1 MNIKKIVSLKINNS
15 IDIKTILFA
24 LFVLVAIALPV
35 FTFAQ
40 ATGGGGSTVIP
51 IRINNPFNCGTA
63 GAGNCTLMTLITSI
77 LNGIVMPIAAV
88 AVTVWIVWAGFGF
101 VMAQGKPAEIEKAKQ
116 RLLWSLIGAGI
127 LLGAVG
133 ISTVVSNTVRALI
146 VP

>member
-1 MNIKKIVSLKINNS
+1 MNMKKISLLKINNIIS
-15 IDIKTILFA
+15 LSTILLSLF
-24 LFVLVAIALPV
+24 LFVAMVLPV
-35 FTFAQ
+35 FTSAQ
-40 ATGGGGSTVIP
+40 VTGGGGAVTIP
-51 IRINNPFNCGTA
+51 VRIINPFNCG
-63 GAGNCTLMTLITSI
+63 GAANCTLMTLITSI

-101 VMAQGKPAEIEKAKQ
+101 VTAQGKPAEIEKAKQ

-146 VP
+146 TP

>member
-1 MNIKKIVSLKINNS
+1 MNIKKFVSLKFNNS
-15 IDIKTILFA
+15 IDIKTILVA
-24 LFVLVAIALPV
+24 LFVLVALALPV
-35 FTFAQ
+35 FAFAQ

-51 IRINNPFNCGTA
+51 IRINNPFNCG
-63 GAGNCTLMTLITSI
+63 GAANCTLMTLITSI